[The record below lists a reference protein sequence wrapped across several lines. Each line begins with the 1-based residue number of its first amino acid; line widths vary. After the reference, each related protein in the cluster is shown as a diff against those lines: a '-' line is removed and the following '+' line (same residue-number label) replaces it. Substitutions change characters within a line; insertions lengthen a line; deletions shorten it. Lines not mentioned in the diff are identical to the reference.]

1 MSPSTQPS
9 FRLARSFRATLLL
22 FLCGILLTGT
32 GFLAACSPGESSLA
46 PAETATYTA
55 VPSATPAPTLTPL
68 PSLTPTITPLPACF
82 TGPGRIVRTTYPGFV
97 VDEAIPV
104 IIYLPPC
111 YDELDRRYPALY
123 LLHGYGS
130 GMDEAHWEQLGILD
144 EAERR
149 FQAGEE
155 AYIIVMP
162 LQPDPIF
169 VNSMGGTGSYEEELL
184 DGLLPYVDTVF
195 RTKPEAGA
203 RAIAGISRGG
213 VWALEIA
220 FRHPDQFNIVAGV
233 SPALHL
239 NYVRAVYDPFEIVRT
254 AEALPAHIF
263 LTAGDQERDF
273 RRAML
278 ELSAVLEAEG
288 IEHLADIHS
297 GGHIN
302 ESWQNLLPQLL
313 DFIAVSWGS
322 N

>member
-1 MSPSTQPS
+1 MSPATQPS
-9 FRLARSFRATLLL
+9 FRSERSFRAAILPLA
-22 FLCGILLTGT
+22 CGFLLTGT
-32 GFLAACSPGESSLA
+32 VFLAACTPGESSLP
-46 PAETATYTA
+46 PAKTATYTA
-55 VPSATPAPTLTPL
+55 VPSATPAPTLTPQ

-82 TGPGRIVRTTYPGFV
+82 IEPGRIIRTTYPGFV
-97 VDEAIPV
+97 VDEAVPV

-111 YDELDRRYPALY
+111 YDEIERRYPALY

-130 GMDEAHWEQLGILD
+130 GMDETQWDQLGILD

-184 DGLLPYVDTVF
+184 DGLLPYVDTTF
-195 RTKPEAGA
+195 RTQTEAVA

-220 FRHPDQFNIVAGV
+220 FRNPEQFNIVAGV

-239 NYVRAVYDPFEIVRT
+239 NYVRAAYDPYEIART

-273 RRAML
+273 RKAML

-288 IEHLADIHS
+288 IEHLAGIHS
-297 GGHIN
+297 GGHVN

-313 DFIAVSWGS
+313 DFIAMSWS
-322 N
+322 AD